1 MNPGSDIVRMRE
13 IARERL
19 EKTPRLHT
27 KAAHRLAADAGDVI
41 TYHAQRD
48 NQGEIAALRWLLV
61 APQYAI
67 EARIGDTIRNLG
79 AAKIV
84 QRMVNAVQSIN
95 GHKTLVE
102 ATQEFE
108 RLREHMRT
116 QGPLAAARAADGRAN
131 ANDISTFLETR
142 RDDAY
147 EQYGRGRQAQPA
159 SAALNDLG
167 KPQKRSR
174 TGVHAAPAARKK
186 LKHLCTEWFADLE
199 IDRRVRIRT
208 REPDGPG
215 YVSEKAPPPPLFMMR
230 GLQALAANPRAN
242 PFARMIARSLCLL
255 AFGGFRE
262 EQTHLFGVLAIST
275 HEGRSTMYCK
285 TKRKKKDAPTEYA
298 IVPLSGVLND
308 DGAWMHGGDDLMRSI
323 PGETDFF
330 LPGFDAPK
338 GLNANNP
345 YAATRL
351 FPAAMTQKQMDVS
364 IANILHHDL
373 GYDWAD
379 ARLYTRHSF
388 KHFLPEIIAEAP
400 AGREN
405 EAAAQ
410 CNDVMRWANSVLA
423 DNPRLLAGA
432 DRHRDKY
439 IASIVGMPRN
449 YSECAQVK
457 RLRIT
462 AQHHLD
468 RANRAITKAGPAL
481 PRFGGFELLE
491 P

>member
-48 NQGEIAALRWLLV
+48 NQGEIA
-61 APQYAI
+61 
-67 EARIGDTIRNLG
+67 
-79 AAKIV
+79 
-84 QRMVNAVQSIN
+84 
-95 GHKTLVE
+95 
-102 ATQEFE
+102 
-108 RLREHMRT
+108 
-116 QGPLAAARAADGRAN
+116 
-131 ANDISTFLETR
+131 
-142 RDDAY
+142 
-147 EQYGRGRQAQPA
+147 
-159 SAALNDLG
+159 
-167 KPQKRSR
+167 
-174 TGVHAAPAARKK
+174 VHAAPAARKK

-308 DGAWMHGGDDLMRSI
+308 DGAWMHGGDDLMRM
-323 PGETDFF
+323 
-330 LPGFDAPK
+330 
-338 GLNANNP
+338 N
-345 YAATRL
+345 
-351 FPAAMTQKQMDVS
+351 
-364 IANILHHDL
+364 
-373 GYDWAD
+373 
-379 ARLYTRHSF
+379 
-388 KHFLPEIIAEAP
+388 
-400 AGREN
+400 
-405 EAAAQ
+405 
-410 CNDVMRWANSVLA
+410 
-423 DNPRLLAGA
+423 
-432 DRHRDKY
+432 KY
-439 IASIVGMPRN
+439 
-449 YSECAQVK
+449 
-457 RLRIT
+457 
-462 AQHHLD
+462 
-468 RANRAITKAGPAL
+468 
-481 PRFGGFELLE
+481 
-491 P
+491 